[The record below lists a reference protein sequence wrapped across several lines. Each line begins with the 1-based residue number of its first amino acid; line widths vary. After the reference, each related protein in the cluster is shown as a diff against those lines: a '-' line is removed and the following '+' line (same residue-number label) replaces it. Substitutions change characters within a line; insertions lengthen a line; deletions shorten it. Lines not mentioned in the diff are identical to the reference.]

1 MKKPVTDTVLVT
13 KYDDSD
19 WYEAEVNSLLSVQ
32 FTASL
37 TNDVVGIRFFFYRDY
52 NITWRDPEEINMGA
66 MKQAAL
72 KATSKPT
79 KLKVSKTNLKKAVDK
94 SKDKVAVKGLD
105 LDSIIIKTAKQ
116 ARSKENRERHEELS
130 GMTVK
135 EALATRRVEGK
146 DLRYDL
152 EKGFMQYK

>member
-19 WYEAEVNSLLSVQ
+19 WYEAEVKSLCSVQ

-37 TNDVVGIRFFFYRDY
+37 TNDVVDIRFFFYRDY